1 MVELDSEFGQFVASA
16 EQLVGNTG
24 FEVAFGQA
32 AHAALQRADG
42 LGNIAGKD
50 IGQKQA
56 DDDDEAEDDELVPHR
71 RHFHA
76 GNHQRGRQAGGLLF
90 VPIGQHEDVFFA
102 QWVVGHAHGAGVGVF
117 GGEFAG
123 GQDAC
128 GLDLAL
134 ENIGFAVAG
143 NHEDVVER
151 GGVVPVL
158 QGFAHAGEAAGLK
171 HGNGAVEQAGF
182 EGALL
187 FETAF
192 GHSVL
197 HQPEGEAGHENGGD
211 DDEEEGEENPLEQF
225 HEYALAGRFAR
236 PQNNAAVSRFRLGG
250 GRWVEG
256 QMKERYFQVTFI
268 PFDEGYLKA

>member
-1 MVELDSEFGQFVASA
+1 M
-16 EQLVGNTG
+16 GNTG

-50 IGQKQA
+50 IGQEQA

-102 QWVVGHAHGAGVGVF
+102 QGVVGHAHGAGVGVF
-117 GGEFAG
+117 CGEFAG
-123 GQDAC
+123 GQDAR
-128 GLDLAL
+128 GLYLTL

-143 NHEDVVER
+143 YHEDVVER
-151 GGVVPVL
+151 RGVVPVL

-171 HGNGAVEQAGF
+171 HGNGTVEQAGF
-182 EGALL
+182 KGALL

-225 HEYALAGRFAR
+225 HEYALAGRFGR

-250 GRWVEG
+250 GRWVDSANEETVFSG
-256 QMKERYFQVTFI
+256 SLYPV
-268 PFDEGYLKA
+268 